1 MFQTR
6 SKSLYAFLSKNLKR
20 YRGILNRKSGPG
32 VGIGENIKYKKHSQ
46 SARAGAIN
54 CSKYIDRNSKKYV
67 LIHTGHSC
75 KIGNMRCPGTLKNQN
90 PQFEEKK

>member
-6 SKSLYAFLSKNLKR
+6 SYSLYAFLSKNPKR

-32 VGIGENIKYKKHSQ
+32 VCIGENIKYTKHSQ

-54 CSKYIDRNSKKYV
+54 GSKYIDRNSKKCV
-67 LIHTGHSC
+67 LIHTYINCMEIMMEGCFSESS
-75 KIGNMRCPGTLKNQN
+75 PTV
-90 PQFEEKK
+90 